1 MKTPDHKGRDRS
13 GGHRPQPTPTSRRQ
27 RIARRKQKGVNQ
39 SAVHARQWLTAKQ
52 PVLRAVLIFLALLA
66 AFYTFEFTHL
76 ARGPARRAY
85 LQWIANTSARIL
97 IVMGHNA
104 KADGTD
110 INSPRFSVK
119 IVPGCD
125 ALDPAAAFVAAV
137 IASPVSFWTKIPGL
151 LIGTASLLLINLFR
165 VVSLFFIGIHFPAAF
180 KTMHHDV
187 WQAVFVVLA
196 VLFWFVWVQ
205 WATRPPAPG
214 DPDSA

>member
-1 MKTPDHKGRDRS
+1 MK
-13 GGHRPQPTPTSRRQ
+13 HRIEDLKALMSPPPPTRRQ
-27 RIARRKQKGVNQ
+27 RIARRKQKGLNQ
-39 SAVHARQWLTAKQ
+39 SGVRARQWLAAKR

-97 IVMGHNA
+97 TLMGHDA

-110 INSPRFSVK
+110 IDSPQFSVK
-119 IVPGCD
+119 IVRGCD
-125 ALDPAAAFVAAV
+125 ALDPTAAFIAAV
-137 IASPVSFWTKIPGL
+137 IASPVSLWTKIPGL
-151 LIGTASLLLINLFR
+151 LLGTASLLLINLVR

-196 VLFWFVWVQ
+196 VVFWFVWVQ
-205 WATRPPAPG
+205 WATSRPAPG
-214 DPDSA
+214 DPDGA